1 MTSPGRERPR
11 AAHDDDAR
19 LDRPD
24 DEGSSPLLAERRAR
38 RTGPGFPMRERSSIA
53 SVLGLPPV
61 AAFALAAGGTVLGV
75 LIDILRI
82 GTVGGVFT
90 AFYFMGCVLAVA
102 WVRRRNLFGPMVQPP
117 LLLAVTV
124 PAVVLLAAPPRPGS
138 GITEQLIAVGAP
150 LINAFPT
157 MATTTAVVLAGGALR
172 ILLQPLRPGASGPVS
187 RVLAGGRGR
196 RAART

>member
-11 AAHDDDAR
+11 AARDDDAR
-19 LDRPD
+19 PDGPD
-24 DEGSSPLLAERRAR
+24 DAGSSPLLAERRGAR
-38 RTGPGFPMRERSSIA
+38 RTQPGFPMRERSSIA
-53 SVLGLPPV
+53 TVLGLPPV
-61 AAFALAAGGTVLGV
+61 AAIALGAGGTVLGV

-117 LLLAVTV
+117 LLLAVAV

-150 LINAFPT
+150 LVNAFPT

-172 ILLQPLRPGASGPVS
+172 ILLQPLRPRGSGAVS
-187 RVLAGGRGR
+187 RVLAGRG